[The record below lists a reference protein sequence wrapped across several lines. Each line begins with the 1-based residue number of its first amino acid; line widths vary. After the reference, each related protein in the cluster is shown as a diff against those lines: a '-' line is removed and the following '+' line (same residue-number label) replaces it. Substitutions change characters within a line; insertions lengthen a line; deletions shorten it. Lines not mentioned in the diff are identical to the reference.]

1 MLPATAPQRAPGPDP
16 DADEIERIR
25 AEYRRRE
32 REIPTGFY
40 DLSQPAPGFAYTR
53 LLPVVME
60 APGRAGKLPLARRAL
75 ADVGCGD
82 GMWLGQFVRWGADP
96 AALRGIDLIETR
108 IGAAG
113 GRVPEASLVCG
124 DARSLPWSDASFDV
138 VTQFMVFS
146 SILRASVKR
155 RIADEM
161 LRVLKPDGVILWY
174 DSRRS
179 NPRNPNTR
187 ALGAAEI
194 GRLFP
199 ECDVRLRSVT
209 LAPPLARRVVPLS
222 RASGVLLESIP
233 LLRTHFFGVI
243 RKYPGQGSA

>member
-1 MLPATAPQRAPGPDP
+1 VIGFERAPVPDP

-32 REIPTGFY
+32 REIPAEFH
-40 DLSQPAPGFAYTR
+40 DLSRPAPRFARTR
-53 LLPVVME
+53 LLPVVIE
-60 APGRAGKLPLARRAL
+60 ALGRADKLPLAGRTL
-75 ADVGCGD
+75 ADVGCGK

-96 AALRGIDLIETR
+96 AALRGIDLMETR
-108 IGAAG
+108 ICAA
-113 GRVPEASLVCG
+113 RALVPEASLTCG
-124 DARSLPWSDASFDV
+124 DARCLPWSDESFDV
-138 VTQFMVFS
+138 VMQFMVFS

-155 RIADEM
+155 GIADEM
-161 LRVLKPDGVILWY
+161 RRVLKPDGVILWY

-179 NPRNPNTR
+179 NPRNANTR

-194 GRLFP
+194 RRLFP
-199 ECDVRLRSVT
+199 GCDVRLSSVT

-222 RASGVLLESIP
+222 RMAGVLLESIP

-243 RKYPGQGSA
+243 RKRAGQGSA

>member
-1 MLPATAPQRAPGPDP
+1 MPDP

-32 REIPTGFY
+32 REIPAGFY
-40 DLSQPAPGFAYTR
+40 DVSRPAPGFAYSR

-60 APGRAGKLPLARRAL
+60 ALGRTDRLPLASRTL

-96 AALRGIDLIETR
+96 LALRGIDLIETR
-108 IGAAG
+108 IAASRI
-113 GRVPEASLVCG
+113 RVPQASLVCG
-124 DARSLPWSDASFDV
+124 DARTLPWSDGSCDV

-194 GRLFP
+194 QRLFP
-199 ECDVRLRSVT
+199 DCDVRLRRVT
-209 LAPPLARRVVPLS
+209 LAPPLARRVIPLS
-222 RASGVLLESIP
+222 RAAGVLLESIP
-233 LLRTHFFGVI
+233 LLRTHYFGVI
-243 RKYPGQGSA
+243 RRYAGQGSA